1 MLVVLQ
7 ARTASSRLPGKIFH
21 TFYGDSILTRML
33 NIAKE
38 ISPLENIV
46 LTTGSSQTDNRVA
59 WIASQYGVNVV
70 RGDEDDVLKRFYLA
84 SNNNPTDYVMRITC
98 DNYLIQPRVL
108 NAMHQ
113 NCIQEN
119 SDYCYVEPLSHFSG
133 EIIRRELILDEYNA
147 SYSDMAKEH
156 VTYDIRQRNDINILK
171 LPDNFMGVNHKY
183 RITLDDLADLLFMK
197 ALETDNL
204 SFKEVDCLDALI
216 NLTSE

>member
-1 MLVVLQ
+1 MLIVLQ
-7 ARTASSRLPGKIFH
+7 ARAASSRLPGKIFH
-21 TFYGDSILTRML
+21 TFYGDSIVTRML

-46 LTTGSSQTDNRVA
+46 LTTGSSRTDDRVA
-59 WIASQYGVNVV
+59 WIASRYGVSVV
-70 RGDEDDVLKRFYLA
+70 RGDEDNVLKRFYLA
-84 SNNNPTDYVMRITC
+84 AKNNPTDYVMRITC
-98 DNYLIQPRVL
+98 DNYLIQPKIL
-108 NAMHQ
+108 KAMYE
-113 NCIQEN
+113 NCIN
-119 SDYCYVEPLSHFSG
+119 VKCDYCYVEPLSHFSG